1 MTKQQQQRQRRWFI
15 FCSYRNVNERIYAGR
30 RYVLYANDNTY
41 IGPNDIQRHC
51 AYSMTEENNTTTI
64 RLFQVDRTQ
73 LNRQCTYETG
83 PTQMPSDMRAC
94 EESGQVWIQQTVV
107 GRHFAATKY
116 MYSVL

>member
-1 MTKQQQQRQRRWFI
+1 M
-15 FCSYRNVNERIYAGR
+15 
-30 RYVLYANDNTY
+30 
-41 IGPNDIQRHC
+41 
-51 AYSMTEENNTTTI
+51 
-64 RLFQVDRTQ
+64 Q